1 METASAA
8 VTAGSTTIADLLPRA
23 VERYGD
29 RVAQKHK
36 VDGEWRDITLA
47 EVDEIVSEIGRGL
60 IDLGVQ
66 PGERVSML
74 CSTRVEW
81 TWCSLAISAAGAV
94 VVPIYP
100 TNSPEE
106 CAWVAGNSESVVII
120 CEDSL
125 AARQDRCRP
134 RSAARRLRQIVV
146 DRRRRHAARGS
157 VALDEVRARGRCA
170 RTGRARRADRQR
182 RQSRRVH
189 VHLHVRDNR
198 AAEGLRPVPGQLPRR
213 ARHGRRARH
222 RFRPRRPDLP
232 VPPAR
237 PRFRAASDAGRRG
250 PRRRDR
256 LLGSRYDEDHRRAVR
271 GPTDLPAVGPADL
284 REALHAGHLA
294 GRSRS

>member
-23 VERYGD
+23 LERYGD

-74 CSTRVEW
+74 CTTRVEW

-120 CEDSL
+120 CEDSSQVAKIEAVRDQL
-125 AARQDRCRP
+125 PA
-134 RSAARRLRQIVV
+134 LRQIVV
-146 DRRRRHAARGS
+146 IDGAATGADS
-157 VALDEVRARGRCA
+157 VALDEVRARGRA
-170 RTGRARRADRQR
+170 RDRAELDARIAAWAKPTRTRSSTRQGRP
-182 RQSRRVH
+182 
-189 VHLHVRDNR
+189 
-198 AAEGLRPVPGQLPRR
+198 GRP
-213 ARHGRRARH
+213 
-222 RFRPRRPDLP
+222 
-232 VPPAR
+232 
-237 PRFRAASDAGRRG
+237 RAASC
-250 PRRRDR
+250 PRATTAPSSTW
-256 LLGSRYDEDHRRAVR
+256 LPSAASF
-271 GPTDLPAVGPADL
+271 PTLTT
-284 REALHAGHLA
+284 
-294 GRSRS
+294 